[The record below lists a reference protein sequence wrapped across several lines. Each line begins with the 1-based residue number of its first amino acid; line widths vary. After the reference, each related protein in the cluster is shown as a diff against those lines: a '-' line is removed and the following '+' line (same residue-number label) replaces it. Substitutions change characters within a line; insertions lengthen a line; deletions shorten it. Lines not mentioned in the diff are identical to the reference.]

1 MAYDDNNSF
10 RQTEQESTMSSGPD
24 WNWIGYINSFDDE
37 NNNGGGG
44 AGNGCGNRSNPVCSI
59 SDSCIQAG
67 P

>member
-37 NNNGGGG
+37 NNNYSFAIFGK
-44 AGNGCGNRSNPVCSI
+44 PVSLV
-59 SDSCIQAG
+59 
-67 P
+67 